1 MTLSKTSVAPPGIT
15 TTNGS
20 GAKRAKP
27 KKITMI
33 ALTAMGS
40 DE

>member
-1 MTLSKTSVAPPGIT
+1 MTLSNTSVAPPGIT

-20 GAKRAKP
+20 GAKSANP
-27 KKITMI
+27 KNIRTI